1 MDTYGQL
8 GRPYVEHH
16 HLSSDFNYAFLMN
29 PWMAEVF
36 SMSDFIEIDITF
48 KVSLELSYL
57 LNVVT
62 FDYHTCKCK
71 WHFLCMCAHI
81 YKPYVLAK

>member
-16 HLSSDFNYAFLMN
+16 HLLSDFNYAFLMN

-36 SMSDFIEIDITF
+36 SMSDFIEIDVTF

-71 WHFLCMCAHI
+71 WHFLCMCVHI
-81 YKPYVLAK
+81 YKPYLLAK